1 MKRIGIIGAGRFGMS
16 LAESLS
22 QAGTEVVLIDRNRP
36 AMQQANEFATA
47 LQGDATQVRALQEA
61 GFGECDVVVVAIGSN
76 IEASMMAT
84 ANCKEIGVPYVVAK
98 ASSELHGKILRRIGA
113 DSVVYPDRDSAHRL
127 ARALENH
134 DVVDFLEVSE
144 GYSIAEIDVP
154 DDVKGKTL
162 AEADLRRK
170 TGVTVLCI
178 RRVDG
183 DAKKPR
189 KMVFPQASDTLE
201 PDDRL
206 IVFGETKRLDEL
218 SSR

>member
-1 MKRIGIIGAGRFGMS
+1 MKRIGIVGAGRFGLS
-16 LAESLS
+16 LAESLAN
-22 QAGTEVVLIDRNRP
+22 AGLEVVLLDRNRP

-47 LQGDATQVRALQEA
+47 LQGDATQPRVLEEA

-84 ANCKEIGVPYVVAK
+84 ANCKELGVPNVVAK
-98 ASSELHGKILRRIGA
+98 ATSELHGKILRRIGA
-113 DSVVYPDRDSAHRL
+113 DSVVYPDRDSARRL
-127 ARALENH
+127 ARALANH

-154 DDVKGKTL
+154 DGVAGRSL
-162 AEADLRRK
+162 AEADLRRR

-178 RRVDG
+178 RRAG
-183 DAKKPR
+183 EGQKERRAI
-189 KMVFPQASDTLE
+189 FPQASDVIE
-201 PDDRL
+201 PGDRL

-218 SSR
+218 SAR